1 MYTFEEIRGNTPLV
15 EQLRRS
21 AASGRSSHAYL
32 FLGGAGAGKRL
43 IANTFAK
50 ALQCEGEKRPCD
62 SCKSCH
68 AFNHGNHPDV
78 IYFQP
83 LKNGKTYTIEDVR
96 EQLLET
102 VDLKPFQYEKKIYI
116 IEKAD
121 TLNIQSQNALL
132 KTLEEPPAHAVFL
145 LLAERAEAFLPTI
158 LSRVVV
164 MKIRPLSAET
174 IADYLMQAGHLAEES
189 HILSAYAQ
197 GRIGQALELV
207 EDEGFREMR
216 QDILGKLEALPS
228 MSEGDAYLLAK
239 DFEVYKNDLRFLDI
253 MELWYRDLLTA
264 KSLREEG
271 YLIQR
276 DKKDAIFRAAKEQ
289 NLSLNP
295 TKISGIC
302 GRLMCCLKYEEDVY
316 EELNK
321 KLPRVGDIISTPDGT
336 GEILT
341 TNVLMQQVKAAV
353 RKVENDPPTIGFY
366 HVDEIKLI
374 RSKKKRKQNPE
385 GEKHHEE

>member
-216 QDILGKLEALPS
+216 QDILGKLEVLPS

-239 DFEVYKNDLRFLDI
+239 DLEGYKNDLRFLDI

-271 YLIQR
+271 YIIQR
-276 DKKDAIFRAAKEQ
+276 DKKDAIFRAAKEPAA
-289 NLSLNP
+289 LLA
-295 TKISGIC
+295 
-302 GRLMCCLKYEEDVY
+302 
-316 EELNK
+316 K
-321 KLPRVGDIISTPDGT
+321 KA
-336 GEILT
+336 
-341 TNVLMQQVKAAV
+341 AAV
-353 RKVENDPPTIGFY
+353 RTARMR
-366 HVDEIKLI
+366 LA
-374 RSKKKRKQNPE
+374 QNANFRLTME
-385 GEKHHEE
+385 VMLMDLKETGK

>member
-132 KTLEEPPAHAVFL
+132 KTLEEPPAHVVFL
-145 LLAERAEAFLPTI
+145 LLAERAETFLPTI

-239 DFEVYKNDLRFLDI
+239 DLEGYKNDLRFLDI

-271 YLIQR
+271 YFIQR
-276 DKKDAIFRAAKEQ
+276 DKKDAIFRAAKEPAA
-289 NLSLNP
+289 LLA
-295 TKISGIC
+295 
-302 GRLMCCLKYEEDVY
+302 
-316 EELNK
+316 K
-321 KLPRVGDIISTPDGT
+321 KA
-336 GEILT
+336 
-341 TNVLMQQVKAAV
+341 AAV
-353 RKVENDPPTIGFY
+353 RTARMR
-366 HVDEIKLI
+366 LA
-374 RSKKKRKQNPE
+374 QNANFRLTME
-385 GEKHHEE
+385 VMLMDLKETGK

>member
-197 GRIGQALELV
+197 GRIGQALELA

-228 MSEGDAYLLAK
+228 MSEGEAYLLAK
-239 DFEVYKNDLRFLDI
+239 DLEGYKNDLRFLDI

-276 DKKDAIFRAAKEQ
+276 DKKDAIFRAAKEPAA
-289 NLSLNP
+289 LLA
-295 TKISGIC
+295 
-302 GRLMCCLKYEEDVY
+302 
-316 EELNK
+316 K
-321 KLPRVGDIISTPDGT
+321 KA
-336 GEILT
+336 
-341 TNVLMQQVKAAV
+341 AAV
-353 RKVENDPPTIGFY
+353 RTARMRLAQNANFRPTMEVMLMDLKETG
-366 HVDEIKLI
+366 K
-374 RSKKKRKQNPE
+374 
-385 GEKHHEE
+385 

>member
-121 TLNIQSQNALL
+121 ALNIQSQNALL

-228 MSEGDAYLLAK
+228 MSEGEAYLLAK
-239 DFEVYKNDLRFLDI
+239 DLEGYKNDLRFLDI

-276 DKKDAIFRAAKEQ
+276 DKKDAIFRAAKEPAA
-289 NLSLNP
+289 LLA
-295 TKISGIC
+295 
-302 GRLMCCLKYEEDVY
+302 
-316 EELNK
+316 K
-321 KLPRVGDIISTPDGT
+321 KA
-336 GEILT
+336 
-341 TNVLMQQVKAAV
+341 AAV
-353 RKVENDPPTIGFY
+353 RTARMR
-366 HVDEIKLI
+366 LA
-374 RSKKKRKQNPE
+374 QNANFRLTME
-385 GEKHHEE
+385 VMLMDLKETGK

>member
-164 MKIRPLSAET
+164 MKIRPLSAKT
-174 IADYLMQAGHLAEES
+174 IADYLMQAGYLAEES

-276 DKKDAIFRAAKEQ
+276 DKKDAIFRAAKEPAA
-289 NLSLNP
+289 LLA
-295 TKISGIC
+295 
-302 GRLMCCLKYEEDVY
+302 
-316 EELNK
+316 K
-321 KLPRVGDIISTPDGT
+321 KA
-336 GEILT
+336 
-341 TNVLMQQVKAAV
+341 AAV
-353 RKVENDPPTIGFY
+353 RTARMR
-366 HVDEIKLI
+366 LA
-374 RSKKKRKQNPE
+374 QNANFRLTME
-385 GEKHHEE
+385 VMLMDLKETGK

>member
-83 LKNGKTYTIEDVR
+83 LKSGKTYTIEDVR

-239 DFEVYKNDLRFLDI
+239 DLEGYKNDLRFLDI

-276 DKKDAIFRAAKEQ
+276 DKKDAIFRAAKEPAA
-289 NLSLNP
+289 LLA
-295 TKISGIC
+295 
-302 GRLMCCLKYEEDVY
+302 
-316 EELNK
+316 K
-321 KLPRVGDIISTPDGT
+321 KA
-336 GEILT
+336 
-341 TNVLMQQVKAAV
+341 AAV
-353 RKVENDPPTIGFY
+353 RTAQMR
-366 HVDEIKLI
+366 LA
-374 RSKKKRKQNPE
+374 QNANFRLTME
-385 GEKHHEE
+385 VMLMDLKETGK

>member
-1 MYTFEEIRGNTPLV
+1 MYTFEEIRGNLPLV
-15 EQLRRS
+15 EQLKRS
-21 AASGRSSHAYL
+21 AASKRASHAYL

-50 ALQCEGEKRPCD
+50 ALQCEGESRPCD

-174 IADYLMQAGHLAEES
+174 VAEYLMQRGHSAEES
-189 HILSAYAQ
+189 HILAAYAQ
-197 GRIGQALELV
+197 GRIGQALALV

-216 QDILGKLEALPS
+216 QDILGKLEALPA
-228 MSEGDAYLLAK
+228 MNEGDAYLLAK

-271 YLIQR
+271 YLIQK
-276 DKKDAIFRAAKEQ
+276 DKKDAILRAAGEPAAQ
-289 NLSLNP
+289 LA
-295 TKISGIC
+295 
-302 GRLMCCLKYEEDVY
+302 
-316 EELNK
+316 K
-321 KLPRVGDIISTPDGT
+321 KA
-336 GEILT
+336 
-341 TNVLMQQVKAAV
+341 AAV
-353 RKVENDPPTIGFY
+353 RTARMR
-366 HVDEIKLI
+366 LA
-374 RSKKKRKQNPE
+374 QNANFRLTME
-385 GEKHHEE
+385 VMLMDLKETGK

>member
-62 SCKSCH
+62 SCKRCH

-216 QDILGKLEALPS
+216 QDILGKLEVLPS

-239 DFEVYKNDLRFLDI
+239 DLEGYKNDLRFLDI

-276 DKKDAIFRAAKEQ
+276 DKKDAIFRAAKEPAA
-289 NLSLNP
+289 LLA
-295 TKISGIC
+295 
-302 GRLMCCLKYEEDVY
+302 
-316 EELNK
+316 K
-321 KLPRVGDIISTPDGT
+321 KA
-336 GEILT
+336 
-341 TNVLMQQVKAAV
+341 AAV
-353 RKVENDPPTIGFY
+353 RTARMR
-366 HVDEIKLI
+366 LA
-374 RSKKKRKQNPE
+374 QNANFRLTME
-385 GEKHHEE
+385 VMLMDLKETGK

>member
-15 EQLRRS
+15 EQLSRS

-132 KTLEEPPAHAVFL
+132 KTLEEPPAHVVFL
-145 LLAERAEAFLPTI
+145 LLAERAETFLPTI

-239 DFEVYKNDLRFLDI
+239 DLEGYKNDLRFLDI

-276 DKKDAIFRAAKEQ
+276 DKKDAIFRAAKEPAA
-289 NLSLNP
+289 LLA
-295 TKISGIC
+295 
-302 GRLMCCLKYEEDVY
+302 
-316 EELNK
+316 K
-321 KLPRVGDIISTPDGT
+321 KA
-336 GEILT
+336 
-341 TNVLMQQVKAAV
+341 AAV
-353 RKVENDPPTIGFY
+353 RTARMR
-366 HVDEIKLI
+366 LA
-374 RSKKKRKQNPE
+374 QNANFRLTME
-385 GEKHHEE
+385 VMLMDLKETGK

>member
-116 IEKAD
+116 IEKAE

-239 DFEVYKNDLRFLDI
+239 DLEGYKNDLRFLDI

-276 DKKDAIFRAAKEQ
+276 DKKDAIFRAAKEPAA
-289 NLSLNP
+289 LLA
-295 TKISGIC
+295 
-302 GRLMCCLKYEEDVY
+302 
-316 EELNK
+316 K
-321 KLPRVGDIISTPDGT
+321 KA
-336 GEILT
+336 
-341 TNVLMQQVKAAV
+341 AAV
-353 RKVENDPPTIGFY
+353 RTARMR
-366 HVDEIKLI
+366 LA
-374 RSKKKRKQNPE
+374 QNANFRLTME
-385 GEKHHEE
+385 VMLMDLKETGK

>member
-1 MYTFEEIRGNTPLV
+1 M
-15 EQLRRS
+15 
-21 AASGRSSHAYL
+21 
-32 FLGGAGAGKRL
+32 
-43 IANTFAK
+43 
-50 ALQCEGEKRPCD
+50 
-62 SCKSCH
+62 
-68 AFNHGNHPDV
+68 
-78 IYFQP
+78 
-83 LKNGKTYTIEDVR
+83 KNGKTYTIEDVR

-228 MSEGDAYLLAK
+228 MSEGEAYLLAK
-239 DFEVYKNDLRFLDI
+239 DLEGYKNDLRFLDI

-276 DKKDAIFRAAKEQ
+276 DKKDAIFRAAKEPAA
-289 NLSLNP
+289 LLA
-295 TKISGIC
+295 
-302 GRLMCCLKYEEDVY
+302 
-316 EELNK
+316 K
-321 KLPRVGDIISTPDGT
+321 KA
-336 GEILT
+336 
-341 TNVLMQQVKAAV
+341 AAV
-353 RKVENDPPTIGFY
+353 RTARMR
-366 HVDEIKLI
+366 LA
-374 RSKKKRKQNPE
+374 QNANFRLTME
-385 GEKHHEE
+385 VMLMDLKETGK

>member
-228 MSEGDAYLLAK
+228 MSEGEAYLLAK
-239 DFEVYKNDLRFLDI
+239 DLEGYKNDLRFLDI

-276 DKKDAIFRAAKEQ
+276 DKKDAIFRAAKEPAA
-289 NLSLNP
+289 LLA
-295 TKISGIC
+295 
-302 GRLMCCLKYEEDVY
+302 
-316 EELNK
+316 K
-321 KLPRVGDIISTPDGT
+321 KA
-336 GEILT
+336 
-341 TNVLMQQVKAAV
+341 AAV
-353 RKVENDPPTIGFY
+353 RTVRMR
-366 HVDEIKLI
+366 LA
-374 RSKKKRKQNPE
+374 QNANFRLTME
-385 GEKHHEE
+385 VMLMDLKETGK

>member
-216 QDILGKLEALPS
+216 QDILGKLEVLPS

-239 DFEVYKNDLRFLDI
+239 DLEGYKNDLRFLDI

-276 DKKDAIFRAAKEQ
+276 DKKDAIFRAAKEPAA
-289 NLSLNP
+289 LLA
-295 TKISGIC
+295 
-302 GRLMCCLKYEEDVY
+302 
-316 EELNK
+316 K
-321 KLPRVGDIISTPDGT
+321 KA
-336 GEILT
+336 
-341 TNVLMQQVKAAV
+341 AAV
-353 RKVENDPPTIGFY
+353 RTARMR
-366 HVDEIKLI
+366 LA
-374 RSKKKRKQNPE
+374 QNANFRLTME
-385 GEKHHEE
+385 VMLMDLKETDK

>member
-164 MKIRPLSAET
+164 MKIVRFRRKRLQITSCRQVIWQRKAISFRHMPKGESGRRWSLSRMKAF
-174 IADYLMQAGHLAEES
+174 GKC
-189 HILSAYAQ
+189 
-197 GRIGQALELV
+197 GRIFWA
-207 EDEGFREMR
+207 
-216 QDILGKLEALPS
+216 
-228 MSEGDAYLLAK
+228 
-239 DFEVYKNDLRFLDI
+239 N
-253 MELWYRDLLTA
+253 
-264 KSLREEG
+264 
-271 YLIQR
+271 
-276 DKKDAIFRAAKEQ
+276 
-289 NLSLNP
+289 
-295 TKISGIC
+295 
-302 GRLMCCLKYEEDVY
+302 
-316 EELNK
+316 
-321 KLPRVGDIISTPDGT
+321 
-336 GEILT
+336 
-341 TNVLMQQVKAAV
+341 
-353 RKVENDPPTIGFY
+353 
-366 HVDEIKLI
+366 
-374 RSKKKRKQNPE
+374 
-385 GEKHHEE
+385 

>member
-132 KTLEEPPAHAVFL
+132 KTLEEPPTHAVFL

-216 QDILGKLEALPS
+216 QDILGKLEVLPS

-239 DFEVYKNDLRFLDI
+239 DLEGYKNDLRFLDI

-276 DKKDAIFRAAKEQ
+276 DKKDAIFRAAKEPAA
-289 NLSLNP
+289 LLA
-295 TKISGIC
+295 
-302 GRLMCCLKYEEDVY
+302 
-316 EELNK
+316 K
-321 KLPRVGDIISTPDGT
+321 KA
-336 GEILT
+336 
-341 TNVLMQQVKAAV
+341 AAV
-353 RKVENDPPTIGFY
+353 RTARMR
-366 HVDEIKLI
+366 LA
-374 RSKKKRKQNPE
+374 QNANFRLTME
-385 GEKHHEE
+385 VMLMDLKETGK

>member
-1 MYTFEEIRGNTPLV
+1 M
-15 EQLRRS
+15 
-21 AASGRSSHAYL
+21 
-32 FLGGAGAGKRL
+32 
-43 IANTFAK
+43 
-50 ALQCEGEKRPCD
+50 
-62 SCKSCH
+62 
-68 AFNHGNHPDV
+68 

-216 QDILGKLEALPS
+216 QDILGKLEVLPS

-239 DFEVYKNDLRFLDI
+239 DLEGYKNDLRFLDI

-264 KSLREEG
+264 KRLREEG

-276 DKKDAIFRAAKEQ
+276 DKKDAIFRAAKEPAA
-289 NLSLNP
+289 LLA
-295 TKISGIC
+295 
-302 GRLMCCLKYEEDVY
+302 
-316 EELNK
+316 K
-321 KLPRVGDIISTPDGT
+321 KA
-336 GEILT
+336 
-341 TNVLMQQVKAAV
+341 AAV
-353 RKVENDPPTIGFY
+353 RTARMR
-366 HVDEIKLI
+366 LA
-374 RSKKKRKQNPE
+374 QNANFRLTME
-385 GEKHHEE
+385 VMLMDLKETGK

>member
-83 LKNGKTYTIEDVR
+83 LKNGKTYTIED
-96 EQLLET
+96 
-102 VDLKPFQYEKKIYI
+102 EKKIYI

-174 IADYLMQAGHLAEES
+174 IADYLMQVIWQRKAISFRRMPKGES
-189 HILSAYAQ
+189 GRRWSLSRMKAFGKC
-197 GRIGQALELV
+197 GRIFWA
-207 EDEGFREMR
+207 
-216 QDILGKLEALPS
+216 
-228 MSEGDAYLLAK
+228 
-239 DFEVYKNDLRFLDI
+239 N
-253 MELWYRDLLTA
+253 
-264 KSLREEG
+264 
-271 YLIQR
+271 
-276 DKKDAIFRAAKEQ
+276 
-289 NLSLNP
+289 
-295 TKISGIC
+295 
-302 GRLMCCLKYEEDVY
+302 
-316 EELNK
+316 
-321 KLPRVGDIISTPDGT
+321 
-336 GEILT
+336 
-341 TNVLMQQVKAAV
+341 
-353 RKVENDPPTIGFY
+353 
-366 HVDEIKLI
+366 
-374 RSKKKRKQNPE
+374 
-385 GEKHHEE
+385 

>member
-132 KTLEEPPAHAVFL
+132 KTLEEPPAHVVFL

-239 DFEVYKNDLRFLDI
+239 DLEGYKNDLRFLDI

-276 DKKDAIFRAAKEQ
+276 DKKDAIFRAAKEPAA
-289 NLSLNP
+289 LLA
-295 TKISGIC
+295 
-302 GRLMCCLKYEEDVY
+302 
-316 EELNK
+316 K
-321 KLPRVGDIISTPDGT
+321 KA
-336 GEILT
+336 
-341 TNVLMQQVKAAV
+341 AAV
-353 RKVENDPPTIGFY
+353 RTARMR
-366 HVDEIKLI
+366 LA
-374 RSKKKRKQNPE
+374 QNANFRLTME
-385 GEKHHEE
+385 VMLMDLKETGK

>member
-216 QDILGKLEALPS
+216 QDILGKLEVLPA

-239 DFEVYKNDLRFLDI
+239 DLEGYKNDLRFLDI

-276 DKKDAIFRAAKEQ
+276 DKKDAIFRAAKEPAA
-289 NLSLNP
+289 LLA
-295 TKISGIC
+295 
-302 GRLMCCLKYEEDVY
+302 
-316 EELNK
+316 K
-321 KLPRVGDIISTPDGT
+321 KA
-336 GEILT
+336 
-341 TNVLMQQVKAAV
+341 AAV
-353 RKVENDPPTIGFY
+353 RTARMR
-366 HVDEIKLI
+366 LA
-374 RSKKKRKQNPE
+374 QNANFRLTME
-385 GEKHHEE
+385 VMLMDLKETGK

>member
-253 MELWYRDLLTA
+253 MELWYRDLLMA

-276 DKKDAIFRAAKEQ
+276 DKKDAIFRAAKEPAA
-289 NLSLNP
+289 LLA
-295 TKISGIC
+295 
-302 GRLMCCLKYEEDVY
+302 
-316 EELNK
+316 K
-321 KLPRVGDIISTPDGT
+321 KA
-336 GEILT
+336 
-341 TNVLMQQVKAAV
+341 AAV
-353 RKVENDPPTIGFY
+353 RTARMR
-366 HVDEIKLI
+366 LA
-374 RSKKKRKQNPE
+374 QNANFRLTME
-385 GEKHHEE
+385 VMLMDLKETGK

>member
-102 VDLKPFQYEKKIYI
+102 VDLKPFRYEKKIYI

-207 EDEGFREMR
+207 EDEGFRKMR

-253 MELWYRDLLTA
+253 MELWYRDLLMA

-276 DKKDAIFRAAKEQ
+276 DKKDAIFRAAKEPAA
-289 NLSLNP
+289 LLA
-295 TKISGIC
+295 
-302 GRLMCCLKYEEDVY
+302 
-316 EELNK
+316 K
-321 KLPRVGDIISTPDGT
+321 KA
-336 GEILT
+336 
-341 TNVLMQQVKAAV
+341 AAV
-353 RKVENDPPTIGFY
+353 RTARMR
-366 HVDEIKLI
+366 LA
-374 RSKKKRKQNPE
+374 QNANFRLTME
-385 GEKHHEE
+385 VMLMDLKETGK

>member
-228 MSEGDAYLLAK
+228 MSEGEAYLLAK
-239 DFEVYKNDLRFLDI
+239 DLEGYKNDLRFLDI

-276 DKKDAIFRAAKEQ
+276 DKKDAIFRVAKEPAA
-289 NLSLNP
+289 LLA
-295 TKISGIC
+295 
-302 GRLMCCLKYEEDVY
+302 
-316 EELNK
+316 K
-321 KLPRVGDIISTPDGT
+321 KA
-336 GEILT
+336 
-341 TNVLMQQVKAAV
+341 AAV
-353 RKVENDPPTIGFY
+353 RTARMR
-366 HVDEIKLI
+366 LA
-374 RSKKKRKQNPE
+374 QNANFRLTME
-385 GEKHHEE
+385 VMLMDLKETGK

>member
-216 QDILGKLEALPS
+216 QDILGKLEVLPS

-239 DFEVYKNDLRFLDI
+239 DLEGYKNDLRFLDI

-271 YLIQR
+271 YLLQR
-276 DKKDAIFRAAKEQ
+276 DKKDAIFRAAKEPAA
-289 NLSLNP
+289 LLA
-295 TKISGIC
+295 
-302 GRLMCCLKYEEDVY
+302 
-316 EELNK
+316 K
-321 KLPRVGDIISTPDGT
+321 KA
-336 GEILT
+336 
-341 TNVLMQQVKAAV
+341 AAV
-353 RKVENDPPTIGFY
+353 RTARMR
-366 HVDEIKLI
+366 LA
-374 RSKKKRKQNPE
+374 QNANFRLTME
-385 GEKHHEE
+385 VMLMDLKETGK

>member
-145 LLAERAEAFLPTI
+145 LLAERAEAFLQTI

-239 DFEVYKNDLRFLDI
+239 DLEGYKNDLRFLDI

-276 DKKDAIFRAAKEQ
+276 DKKDAIFRAAKEPAA
-289 NLSLNP
+289 LLA
-295 TKISGIC
+295 
-302 GRLMCCLKYEEDVY
+302 
-316 EELNK
+316 K
-321 KLPRVGDIISTPDGT
+321 KA
-336 GEILT
+336 
-341 TNVLMQQVKAAV
+341 AAV
-353 RKVENDPPTIGFY
+353 RTARMR
-366 HVDEIKLI
+366 LA
-374 RSKKKRKQNPE
+374 QNANFRLTME
-385 GEKHHEE
+385 VMLMDLKETGK

>member
-239 DFEVYKNDLRFLDI
+239 DFEVYKNDLRFVDI

-276 DKKDAIFRAAKEQ
+276 DKKDAIFRAAKEPAA
-289 NLSLNP
+289 LLA
-295 TKISGIC
+295 
-302 GRLMCCLKYEEDVY
+302 
-316 EELNK
+316 K
-321 KLPRVGDIISTPDGT
+321 KA
-336 GEILT
+336 
-341 TNVLMQQVKAAV
+341 AAV
-353 RKVENDPPTIGFY
+353 RTARMR
-366 HVDEIKLI
+366 LA
-374 RSKKKRKQNPE
+374 QNANFRLTME
-385 GEKHHEE
+385 VMLMDLKETGK

>member
-1 MYTFEEIRGNTPLV
+1 MYTFEEIRGNNPLV

-216 QDILGKLEALPS
+216 QDILGKLEVLPS

-239 DFEVYKNDLRFLDI
+239 DLEGYKNDLRFLDI

-276 DKKDAIFRAAKEQ
+276 DKKDAIFRAAKEPAA
-289 NLSLNP
+289 LLA
-295 TKISGIC
+295 
-302 GRLMCCLKYEEDVY
+302 
-316 EELNK
+316 K
-321 KLPRVGDIISTPDGT
+321 KA
-336 GEILT
+336 
-341 TNVLMQQVKAAV
+341 AAV
-353 RKVENDPPTIGFY
+353 RTARMR
-366 HVDEIKLI
+366 LA
-374 RSKKKRKQNPE
+374 QNANFRLTME
-385 GEKHHEE
+385 VMLMDLKETGK

>member
-1 MYTFEEIRGNTPLV
+1 M
-15 EQLRRS
+15 
-21 AASGRSSHAYL
+21 
-32 FLGGAGAGKRL
+32 

-228 MSEGDAYLLAK
+228 MSEGEAYLLAK
-239 DFEVYKNDLRFLDI
+239 DLEGYKNDLRFLDI

-276 DKKDAIFRAAKEQ
+276 DKKDAIFRAAKEPAA
-289 NLSLNP
+289 LLA
-295 TKISGIC
+295 
-302 GRLMCCLKYEEDVY
+302 
-316 EELNK
+316 K
-321 KLPRVGDIISTPDGT
+321 KA
-336 GEILT
+336 
-341 TNVLMQQVKAAV
+341 AAV
-353 RKVENDPPTIGFY
+353 RTARMR
-366 HVDEIKLI
+366 LA
-374 RSKKKRKQNPE
+374 QNANFRLTME
-385 GEKHHEE
+385 VMLMDLKETGK

>member
-239 DFEVYKNDLRFLDI
+239 AFEVYKNDLRFLDI

-276 DKKDAIFRAAKEQ
+276 DKKDAIFRAAKEPAA
-289 NLSLNP
+289 LLA
-295 TKISGIC
+295 
-302 GRLMCCLKYEEDVY
+302 
-316 EELNK
+316 K
-321 KLPRVGDIISTPDGT
+321 KA
-336 GEILT
+336 
-341 TNVLMQQVKAAV
+341 AAV
-353 RKVENDPPTIGFY
+353 RTARMR
-366 HVDEIKLI
+366 LA
-374 RSKKKRKQNPE
+374 QNANFRLTME
-385 GEKHHEE
+385 VMLMDLKETGK

>member
-174 IADYLMQAGHLAEES
+174 IADYLVQAGHLAEES

-239 DFEVYKNDLRFLDI
+239 DLEGYKNDLRFLDI

-276 DKKDAIFRAAKEQ
+276 DKKDAIFRAAKEPAA
-289 NLSLNP
+289 LLA
-295 TKISGIC
+295 
-302 GRLMCCLKYEEDVY
+302 
-316 EELNK
+316 K
-321 KLPRVGDIISTPDGT
+321 KA
-336 GEILT
+336 
-341 TNVLMQQVKAAV
+341 AAV
-353 RKVENDPPTIGFY
+353 RTARMR
-366 HVDEIKLI
+366 LA
-374 RSKKKRKQNPE
+374 QNANFRLTME
-385 GEKHHEE
+385 VMLMDLKETGK

>member
-50 ALQCEGEKRPCD
+50 ALQCEGTHHPCD

-174 IADYLMQAGHLAEES
+174 VAEYLMQAGHTAEES

-207 EDEGFREMR
+207 ADEGFREMR

-239 DFEVYKNDLRFLDI
+239 DLESYKNDLRFLDI

-271 YLIQR
+271 YLIQK
-276 DKKDAIFRAAKEQ
+276 DKKDAIFRAAKEPAAA
-289 NLSLNP
+289 LA
-295 TKISGIC
+295 
-302 GRLMCCLKYEEDVY
+302 
-316 EELNK
+316 K
-321 KLPRVGDIISTPDGT
+321 KA
-336 GEILT
+336 
-341 TNVLMQQVKAAV
+341 AAV
-353 RKVENDPPTIGFY
+353 RTARMR
-366 HVDEIKLI
+366 LA
-374 RSKKKRKQNPE
+374 QNANFRLTME
-385 GEKHHEE
+385 VMLMDLKETGK

>member
-1 MYTFEEIRGNTPLV
+1 M
-15 EQLRRS
+15 
-21 AASGRSSHAYL
+21 
-32 FLGGAGAGKRL
+32 

-216 QDILGKLEALPS
+216 QDILGKLEVLPS

-239 DFEVYKNDLRFLDI
+239 DLEGYKNDLRFLDI

-276 DKKDAIFRAAKEQ
+276 DKKDAIFRAAKEPAA
-289 NLSLNP
+289 LLA
-295 TKISGIC
+295 
-302 GRLMCCLKYEEDVY
+302 
-316 EELNK
+316 K
-321 KLPRVGDIISTPDGT
+321 KA
-336 GEILT
+336 
-341 TNVLMQQVKAAV
+341 AAV
-353 RKVENDPPTIGFY
+353 RTARMR
-366 HVDEIKLI
+366 LA
-374 RSKKKRKQNPE
+374 QNANFRLTME
-385 GEKHHEE
+385 VMLMDLKETGK

>member
-216 QDILGKLEALPS
+216 QDILGKLEVLPS

-239 DFEVYKNDLRFLDI
+239 DLEGYKNDLRFLDI

-276 DKKDAIFRAAKEQ
+276 EKKDAIFRAATEPAA
-289 NLSLNP
+289 LLA
-295 TKISGIC
+295 
-302 GRLMCCLKYEEDVY
+302 
-316 EELNK
+316 K
-321 KLPRVGDIISTPDGT
+321 KA
-336 GEILT
+336 
-341 TNVLMQQVKAAV
+341 AAV
-353 RKVENDPPTIGFY
+353 RTARMR
-366 HVDEIKLI
+366 LA
-374 RSKKKRKQNPE
+374 QNANFRLTME
-385 GEKHHEE
+385 VMLMDLKETGK

>member
-216 QDILGKLEALPS
+216 QDILGKLEVLPS
-228 MSEGDAYLLAK
+228 MSAGDAYLLAK
-239 DFEVYKNDLRFLDI
+239 DLEGYKNDLRFLDI

-276 DKKDAIFRAAKEQ
+276 DKKDAIFRAAKEPAA
-289 NLSLNP
+289 LLA
-295 TKISGIC
+295 
-302 GRLMCCLKYEEDVY
+302 
-316 EELNK
+316 K
-321 KLPRVGDIISTPDGT
+321 KA
-336 GEILT
+336 
-341 TNVLMQQVKAAV
+341 AAV
-353 RKVENDPPTIGFY
+353 RTARMR
-366 HVDEIKLI
+366 LA
-374 RSKKKRKQNPE
+374 QNANFRLTME
-385 GEKHHEE
+385 VMLMDLKETGK

>member
-197 GRIGQALELV
+197 GRIGQALELA

-228 MSEGDAYLLAK
+228 MSEGEAYLLAK
-239 DFEVYKNDLRFLDI
+239 DLEGYKNDLRFLDI
-253 MELWYRDLLTA
+253 MELWSRDLLTA

-276 DKKDAIFRAAKEQ
+276 DKKDAIFRAAKEPAA
-289 NLSLNP
+289 LLA
-295 TKISGIC
+295 
-302 GRLMCCLKYEEDVY
+302 
-316 EELNK
+316 K
-321 KLPRVGDIISTPDGT
+321 KA
-336 GEILT
+336 
-341 TNVLMQQVKAAV
+341 AAV
-353 RKVENDPPTIGFY
+353 RTARMR
-366 HVDEIKLI
+366 LA
-374 RSKKKRKQNPE
+374 QNANFRLTME
-385 GEKHHEE
+385 VMLMDLKETGK